1 MVSKKFYE
9 FKNATDN
16 TVDLYFYG
24 DIVADSWYT
33 SWWNEEDESQYPQS
47 VKEFLD
53 EADGK
58 NLNIYINSYGGHVS
72 GGLAIY
78 NMLKRYS
85 GHKTVHVDGYA
96 CSIASV
102 IALAGDEVIIPK
114 TSLMMIHK
122 PHGMSY
128 DSLNAHDHRKMAD
141 DLDRMEQCI
150 LNVYEENLKE
160 GVSIDTI
167 KELVDAS
174 TWLTGDQAAEYFNIT
189 VTDDVAVACSGE
201 SKFLNKYKKAPYNLA
216 DFSQTTPTPIQNNNH
231 ANVLEEEKNK
241 LLMEIDL
248 I

>member
-1 MVSKKFYE
+1 MSKPFYE
-9 FKNATDN
+9 FKNSTD
-16 TVDLYFYG
+16 TSVDLYFYG

-33 SWWNEEDESQYPQS
+33 SWWNEEDESQYPQA

-58 NLNIYINSYGGHVS
+58 DLNIYINSYGGHVS

-78 NMLKRYS
+78 NMLKRYN
-85 GHKTVHVDGYA
+85 GRKTVHVDGYA

-102 IALAGDEVIIPK
+102 IALAGDEIIIPK

-122 PHGMSY
+122 PHGISY
-128 DSLNAHDHRKMAD
+128 DSLNADDHRKMAD

-150 LNVYEENLKE
+150 LNVYEENLKD

-189 VTDDVAVACSGE
+189 VTDDVAVAYMGE
-201 SKFLNKYKKAPYNLA
+201 SRFLNNYKKAPYNLA
-216 DFSQTTPTPIQNNNH
+216 DFKGKQPQKQSNH
-231 ANVLEEEKNK
+231 ADQLEEEKNK